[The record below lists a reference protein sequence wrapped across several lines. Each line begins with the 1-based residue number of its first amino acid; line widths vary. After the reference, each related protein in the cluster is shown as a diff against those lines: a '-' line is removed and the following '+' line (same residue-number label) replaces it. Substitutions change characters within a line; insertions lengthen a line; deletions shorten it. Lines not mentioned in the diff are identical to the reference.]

1 MLNTPLDVRLKYL
14 IFLKLN
20 SSFSLKGFFCIN
32 GCSTESKGLYSLTII
47 TKFKH
52 KCVFASSSKSHN
64 LSLQASFPILL
75 MKMLMST
82 KPKILSSRENYYV
95 KKKTGSLYFKKVKF
109 PQH

>member
-20 SSFSLKGFFCIN
+20 SSFSLKDFCIN

-95 KKKTGSLYFKKVKF
+95 KKKDWFIIF
-109 PQH
+109 